1 MTVVVDAFLQERL
14 WTVGLTFPVLVAI
27 FSTRTSSFG
36 LLDMYKVARMKLSG
50 NDRDSAAARRGM
62 SGDSWFDGS
71 VLGYALV

>member
-50 NDRDSAAARRGM
+50 NDRDAAAARRGM

-71 VLGYALV
+71 VLGDALV